1 MAEDA
6 SHFLSVHHIS
16 FLDHLVCS
24 QVIIQMSVVCAAQ
37 KIACFQKNICWIRT
51 SINFTIR
58 RRKWMVR
65 SLLFLKVR
73 FSQVEKFE
81 KLTKITN
88 WVWCLHNTLQYPKSA
103 FYRTSSILQKSCVR
117 RQKWD
122 IEPKGWW
129 SYLKQM
135 IN

>member
-1 MAEDA
+1 M
-6 SHFLSVHHIS
+6 HLIFCPFITLV

-65 SLLFLKVR
+65 SLLFKGQIQSSRKVWEIDKNR
-73 FSQVEKFE
+73 NKLSQK
-81 KLTKITN
+81 
-88 WVWCLHNTLQYPKSA
+88 CLHNTLQYPKSA

>member
-65 SLLFLKVR
+65 SLLFKGQIQSSRKVW
-73 FSQVEKFE
+73 EIDKNN
-81 KLTKITN
+81 KLSLMLT
-88 WVWCLHNTLQYPKSA
+88 
-103 FYRTSSILQKSCVR
+103 
-117 RQKWD
+117 
-122 IEPKGWW
+122 
-129 SYLKQM
+129 
-135 IN
+135 